1 MASKEANKLK
11 YQYNKKYVEA
21 YWERKAQKAN
31 GSTTET
37 RKKKIRQTT
46 VTCLDDD
53 YGDDELEMEDR
64 PVTVSRKGKTM
75 ERYIKCLET
84 ANRTL
89 SSENARLVRKVLEY
103 HDLLDQITSICSSDE
118 NK

>member
-37 RKKKIRQTT
+37 TKRKIRQTT
-46 VTCLDDD
+46 VTCLDDE
-53 YGDDELEMEDR
+53 YGDNELEMEER
-64 PVTVSRKGKTM
+64 PVTVSRRGKTT

-89 SSENARLVRKVLEY
+89 SNENARLVRKVLEY
-103 HDLLDQITSICSSDE
+103 HDLFDKITSICNGDE
-118 NK
+118 N

>member
-1 MASKEANKLK
+1 MSRRIGNERLK
-11 YQYNKKYVEA
+11 RQT
-21 YWERKAQKAN
+21 AQRP
-31 GSTTET
+31 ET

-46 VTCLDDD
+46 VTCLDGD

>member
-37 RKKKIRQTT
+37 TKKKIRQMT
-46 VTCLDDD
+46 VTCIDEDDD
-53 YGDDELEMEDR
+53 EADVSER
-64 PVTVSRKGKTM
+64 PVTVSRKGKTL

-103 HDLLDQITSICSSDE
+103 HDLFDKITTICNNDE
-118 NK
+118 QV